1 MQSKQFILY
10 HVHEY
15 DLWFKKKKKKKDME
29 TAVCMDCF
37 ITFIVSIIETVVIYL
52 TSTEIKWN
60 K

>member
-1 MQSKQFILY
+1 
-10 HVHEY
+10 
-15 DLWFKKKKKKKDME
+15 ME

-37 ITFIVSIIETVVIYL
+37 ITFTVSIIETVVIYL

>member
-10 HVHEY
+10 YVHEY
-15 DLWFKKKKKKKDME
+15 DLWFKKKKDME